1 MSSQKY
7 KSYHFKKN
15 KTKIIMEAQGKVI
28 AILEVC
34 SGVSKAGREWMSQE
48 YVIETPGQYPKRI
61 CFNLFGADRINEAHI
76 QMGEDIIIEFDID
89 AREWQGRWFNS
100 IRAWKVER
108 AGAQQPAPMDGAPFP
123 PPSAAPVDFAAGD
136 EKDDLP
142 F

>member
-1 MSSQKY
+1 
-7 KSYHFKKN
+7 
-15 KTKIIMEAQGKVI
+15 MEAQGKVI
-28 AILEVC
+28 AILEAR

-89 AREWQGRWFNS
+89 AREWQGKWFTS
-100 IRAWKVER
+100 INAFRVTRPTAVAPM
-108 AGAQQPAPMDGAPFP
+108 AGEPTMQDAPFAADPFNQPAPMQNAPFSDSLP
-123 PPSAAPVDFAAGD
+123 IDSG
-136 EKDDLP
+136 DDLP

>member
-1 MSSQKY
+1 
-7 KSYHFKKN
+7 
-15 KTKIIMEAQGKVI
+15 MEAQGKVI
-28 AILEVC
+28 AILESR

-89 AREWQGRWFNS
+89 AREWQGRWFNELG
-100 IRAWKVER
+100 AWGVIEYMDSTTRQANIEAAKS
-108 AGAQQPAPMDGAPFP
+108 QQQASEQTSEKTDQPQQNG
-123 PPSAAPVDFAAGD
+123 
-136 EKDDLP
+136 EKKDDLP

>member
-1 MSSQKY
+1 
-7 KSYHFKKN
+7 
-15 KTKIIMEAQGKVI
+15 MEAQGKVI
-28 AILEVC
+28 AILEAR

-89 AREWQGRWFNS
+89 AREWQGKWFTS
-100 IRAWKVER
+100 INAFRVTRPTAVAPM
-108 AGAQQPAPMDGAPFP
+108 AGGDPMVQDAPFAADPFTQPAPMQNDPFSDSLP
-123 PPSAAPVDFAAGD
+123 IDSG
-136 EKDDLP
+136 DDLP